1 LFGAG
6 QAKNVKL
13 RRNLSMLVFEELK
26 KIIAEIKDIPEA
38 DIKPESSFAED
49 LEADSL
55 DIVEMLMLLEEKF
68 NIQIPEEDSEKMK
81 KVEDVVKY
89 VEARL

>member
-1 LFGAG
+1 
-6 QAKNVKL
+6 
-13 RRNLSMLVFEELK
+13 MLVFEELK